1 MCFQGSEADA
11 VVFDVV
17 DCAPRSALG
26 LLLRERDNRA
36 ADRLLNVAM
45 TRARYKFVLVAN
57 RMGMSSIYPGEGL
70 LLRRVFD
77 APDESGAIVFGDG
90 LLRLMEASIGFGRL
104 SFFRSGSEGAAWDA
118 FVKDLR
124 GAKKSI
130 SILFARA
137 LMGNVEQVNSL
148 REALNCATR
157 RGVRVELY
165 GKAAK
170 ELPTGVRDHVVDMG
184 DLPNTAFAI
193 VDGDVLWNGLPCS
206 WLKDYSGRRL
216 TYDPVFRMAGGHAAE
231 EVDRIY
237 RSKIKRMR
245 DAGEPSDG
253 ADSSVKQLA
262 LCLGAWS

>member
-36 ADRLLNVAM
+36 ADRPLNVAM

-90 LLRLMEASIGFGRL
+90 LLRLMEASIGFGGL
-104 SFFRSGSEGAAWDA
+104 SFFRSGSEGAAWDV
-118 FVKDLR
+118 FVNDLR

-130 SILFARA
+130 FILFARA
-137 LMGNVEQVNSL
+137 LLGNVEQVNSL
-148 REALNCATR
+148 CEALNCATR
-157 RGVRVELY
+157 RGARVELY

-170 ELPTGVRDHVVDMG
+170 ELPTGVRNHVVDVG

-216 TYDPVFRMAGGHAAE
+216 TYDPVFRMAGGHAAD

-253 ADSSVKQLA
+253 ADSSARQLA
-262 LCLGAWS
+262 LCLGV